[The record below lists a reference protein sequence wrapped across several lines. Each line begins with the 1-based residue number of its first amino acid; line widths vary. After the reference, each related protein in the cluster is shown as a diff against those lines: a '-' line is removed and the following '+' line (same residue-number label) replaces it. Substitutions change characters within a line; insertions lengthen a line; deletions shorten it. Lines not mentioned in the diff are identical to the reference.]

1 MLFQK
6 TKQPHGAQVATILL
20 LSFGSSPVTLLHAA
34 PLNVPKSATTFTVSQ
49 IYSSGDYD
57 LDVETEMHATLFKV
71 AYRSRDWGGS
81 LSLPYL
87 DITGPATAIYEDIY
101 TGELYLVDV
110 DDENRSGIGDAV
122 VSLDRTIWQNL
133 RNRQKLSL
141 GAAIK
146 LPTGNEEKNL
156 SSGESDISFFAKGHI
171 RQEKMLFSGQMGYQI
186 MGDTEFTDYN
196 NRLFVAAGLFH
207 MIDRHWGIGG
217 GIRFK
222 QASLDDRDDQL
233 SINTFVSHRLSKPWR
248 LGFRINWGLS
258 DAVADYSLGLQLS
271 YTRR

>member
-1 MLFQK
+1 MK
-6 TKQPHGAQVATILL
+6 V
-20 LSFGSSPVTLLHAA
+20 S
-34 PLNVPKSATTFTVSQ
+34 KSATTFTMAQ
-49 IYSSGDYD
+49 IYSNGDYGH
-57 LDVETEMHATLFKV
+57 DVDTDMHATLFKM
-71 AYRSRDWGGS
+71 AYRSRDWGAS

-87 DITGPATAIYEDIY
+87 SITGPATAIYEDID

-122 VSLDRTIWQNL
+122 ISMDRSIWQNL
-133 RNRQKLSL
+133 HKRQKLSL

-146 LPTGNEEKNL
+146 LPTGDEGKYL
-156 SSGESDISFFAKGHI
+156 SSGEVDVSLFAKGHI
-171 RQEKMLFSGQMGYQI
+171 RQENMLFRGQIGYQV

-196 NRLFVAAGLFH
+196 NRLFITAGLFH
-207 MIDRHWGIGG
+207 FIDKHWGLGG

-222 QASLDDRDDQL
+222 QASLDERDDQL
-233 SINTFVSHRLSKPWR
+233 SINTFISRRLGKPWR
-248 LGFRINWGLS
+248 LGFRINWGLT